1 MINLIDSLKDNNK
14 EICDSMTHVYQHI
27 KGSKFDKH
35 DLDDNSAELSH

>member
-27 KGSKFDKH
+27 K
-35 DLDDNSAELSH
+35 SAMFIKC